1 MGEGLGMHIEPRLIA
16 CEILRFQPTDRFLEC
31 IGDEKARRVE
41 HEPSGL
47 RRRQAEVD
55 TSPHG
60 LEESHHR
67 GKRMRVE
74 HGGEGQCFVPGEE
87 RRMTGKPSSSARC
100 RSKASG
106 SPV

>member
-1 MGEGLGMHIEPRLIA
+1 MQGSGDMGEGLGMHIEPRLIA

-74 HGGEGQCFVPGEE
+74 HGGEGQCFVPG
-87 RRMTGKPSSSARC
+87 RN
-100 RSKASG
+100 
-106 SPV
+106 VV

>member
-1 MGEGLGMHIEPRLIA
+1 MCVQGSGDMGEGLGMHIEPRLIA

-55 TSPHG
+55 TSPTA
-60 LEESHHR
+60 S
-67 GKRMRVE
+67 KKATIAANACAWSTVA
-74 HGGEGQCFVPGEE
+74 
-87 RRMTGKPSSSARC
+87 KANASSQGRN
-100 RSKASG
+100 
-106 SPV
+106 VV